1 MKKEINSKSRRK
13 WIMGGLA
20 AFASVA
26 LLTTGF
32 AVWVVGVKNIE
43 GDGNIKVNVDTAINE
58 SVQLKAE
65 LNDAEIYLGEETKA
79 GGNFAVKEGKATDFD
94 ISFTSLT
101 IEMGKSVFD
110 AGTYTKVQFS
120 LGAANAENKIVD
132 NTAASNKFDT
142 IDGRGNTY
150 FAIAID
156 EILFTDTKFT
166 NNSKTS
172 TGTVTYTLA
181 TGPLTMFKW
190 GTFFGG
196 KAPMEYYEDVVFAS
210 ETDYDINNP
219 SHVQNVVDE
228 LNEMHDKYVKTDEAN
243 TPHIQLHIA
252 LA

>member
-32 AVWVVGVKNIE
+32 AVWVVGVKNTQ

-79 GGNFAVKEGKATDFD
+79 GSNFAVKDGKATDFD
-94 ISFTSLT
+94 ISFKNFT

-110 AGTYTKVQFS
+110 AKTYTKVQFS
-120 LGAANAENKIVD
+120 LGAKDDANKIVD
-132 NTAASNKFDT
+132 NTAVSNKFNT

-150 FAIAID
+150 FDIAIG
-156 EILFTDTKFT
+156 EILLTDTKFT
-166 NNSKTS
+166 NNSETS

-181 TGPLTMFKW
+181 TGPLKMFKW

-196 KAPMEYYEDVVFAS
+196 KAPMEYYENVVFAS
-210 ETDYDINNP
+210 GTSYDINNP

-228 LNEMHDKYVKTDEAN
+228 LTEMKDKYVKTSKED
-243 TPHIQLHIA
+243 TPHIQLHIV

>member
-65 LNDAEIYLGEETKA
+65 LDDAEIYLGEKTKE
-79 GGNFAVKEGKATDFD
+79 GGDFAVKDGKATDFD
-94 ISFTSLT
+94 ITFKKLT

-110 AGTYTKVQFS
+110 AKTYTKVKFT
-120 LGAANAENKIVD
+120 LGAANAANKIVD
-132 NTAASNKFDT
+132 NTAVSNKFDT
-142 IDGRGNTY
+142 ISDRGNTY
-150 FAIAID
+150 FDIAIG
-156 EILFTDTKFT
+156 EILLADTKFT
-166 NNSKTS
+166 NDSETS

-196 KAPMEYYEDVVFAS
+196 KAPMEYYENVVFAS
-210 ETDYDINNP
+210 GTSYDINNP
-219 SHVQNVVDE
+219 SHVQSVVDE
-228 LNEMHDKYVKTDEAN
+228 LTEMKDKYVKTNEED

>member
-20 AFASVA
+20 AFAFVA

-65 LNDAEIYLGEETKA
+65 LDEAEIYLGEADKA
-79 GGNFAVKEGKATDFD
+79 EGNFSVKNGKATDFD
-94 ISFTSLT
+94 ISFSKFT
-101 IEMGKSVFD
+101 IEMGKSVLND
-110 AGTYTKVQFS
+110 YSNVQFT
-120 LGAANAENKIVD
+120 LGTANTENKIVD
-132 NTAASNKFDT
+132 NKAGANKFNSIT
-142 IDGRGNTY
+142 GRGDTY
-150 FAIAID
+150 FDIAIGDILLTD
-156 EILFTDTKFT
+156 EKFT
-166 NNSKTS
+166 KTENSS
-172 TGTVTYTLA
+172 GTVTYTLA

-190 GTFFGG
+190 GTFFVG
-196 KAPMEYYEDVVFAS
+196 KAPMEYYEKIVFAS
-210 ETDYDINNP
+210 GTDYDINNP

-228 LNEMHDKYVKTDEAN
+228 LNEMHDKYVKTNEAD